1 MDRAQIVVPMW
12 VAAGAAIGGVM
23 RYWCSGVIAR
33 LAGETF
39 PLGTLFVNVTGSFLI
54 VLVAELTGPE
64 GRLLLGSAQ
73 RQFIMT
79 GIFGGFTTFSS
90 WSLQTLALIQD
101 GQWFH
106 AAANVLL
113 SVTLCLIGAWAGYA
127 VGVLINR

>member
-1 MDRAQIVVPMW
+1 MLMPLW

-23 RYWCSGVIAR
+23 RYWCSGVVAR

-64 GRLLLGSAQ
+64 GRVLMGSAP

-90 WSLQTLALIQD
+90 WSLQTLALMQD
-101 GQWFH
+101 GQWLP
-106 AAANVLL
+106 AAANVVL
-113 SVTLCLIGAWAGYA
+113 SVVLCLAGAWGGYV